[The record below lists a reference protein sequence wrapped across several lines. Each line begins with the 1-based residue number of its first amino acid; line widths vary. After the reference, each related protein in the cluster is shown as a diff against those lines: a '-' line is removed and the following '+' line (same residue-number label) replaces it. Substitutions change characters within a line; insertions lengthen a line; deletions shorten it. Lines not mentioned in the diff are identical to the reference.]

1 MIKNIRT
8 LSLPQAERV
17 RFERNTIR
25 QVFCE
30 LRFPTLPDLENDLP
44 RDFLKSI
51 GKEYPVYEHGMGLK
65 IGITDKGMEQ
75 IPQGTHRLHSRKRD
89 RTAWV
94 RSSSFG
100 VETRDYLDFET
111 FHTQIITVMDGLT
124 PHLDTDFFTR
134 VGLRYLN
141 VFPTDPNDI
150 TDWVNEALL
159 GPFATDVLGAV
170 VQYWCETRGQTEL
183 GGYTL
188 RHGVAGIEGE
198 GQRYILDTDFYS
210 EGVESGDVA
219 THLSTFNEMNFALY
233 NWAIGEK
240 CRKWLG
246 KGTPKQG

>member
-159 GPFATDVLGAV
+159 GPFATDVLGGGCPTLV
-170 VQYWCETRGQTEL
+170 RDSGTNRIRRLYSSSRCRRYRRRGSQVYF
-183 GGYTL
+183 GYRFL
-188 RHGVAGIEGE
+188 
-198 GQRYILDTDFYS
+198 Q
-210 EGVESGDVA
+210 
-219 THLSTFNEMNFALY
+219 
-233 NWAIGEK
+233 
-240 CRKWLG
+240 
-246 KGTPKQG
+246 